1 MKGKW
6 YNAFSGRQLHT
17 VRQETQKVSV
27 MAQHLEA
34 DARLK
39 GQKGSRLLP
48 HLIRRQ
54 GPTVKK
60 FQAKEKE
67 VLRTTEGEF
76 RAVKDIVQTRREI
89 IGILPCVKITSPKED
104 A

>member
-1 MKGKW
+1 MD
-6 YNAFSGRQLHT
+6 T
-17 VRQETQKVSV
+17 ERQENHVVSV

-39 GQKGSRLLP
+39 GKKGSRLLP

-67 VLRTTEGEF
+67 VLRTIEGEF
-76 RAVKDIVQTRREI
+76 RERFCTN
-89 IGILPCVKITSPKED
+89 PS
-104 A
+104 